1 VLQHTA
7 TENLNKE
14 KIMAIAPNF
23 TTGLLGYDPREQQ
36 LQQQK
41 LWAGLYGQASSPYEK
56 IGIGLG
62 QLGGALVGG
71 LMGESATQKRER
83 TLLSVKQ
90 AADQQ
95 FIPGS
100 PEYYKF
106 VADNLPADAE
116 YSQSRD
122 VANQEFL
129 KARKADLAEQANERK
144 SVREDPES
152 LDLFTPKYATPL
164 LAKAQLRGFDPEK
177 DATPQTT
184 DEIKAFAKL
193 YDLDKDPNYNKLMTL
208 RTLAD
213 KEARKEEQREK
224 KEALTIEQIQST
236 ITKNKRDV
244 EKLEKDAK
252 FDAGDRWN
260 AELAAAQALF
270 KANGLDP
277 TKPLRG
283 INLANTELVNAQKIA
298 LREPFTGKSS
308 KAVTPPGTTPSTGV
322 LPMPASKLG
331 LQENKV
337 YATPNGN
344 AKWDGSKFTLVTQ

>member
-95 FIPGS
+95 FVPGS

-122 VANQEFL
+122 VANQEFA
-129 KARKADLAEQANERK
+129 KARKAALAEEAAERK

-152 LDLFTPKYATPL
+152 LDVFAPKYATPL

-177 DATPQTT
+177 EQVPQTT
-184 DEIKAFAKL
+184 AEIKAFAKL
-193 YDLDKDPNYNKLMTL
+193 YDLDKDPNYNKLMGL
-208 RTLAD
+208 RTLAE
-213 KEARKEEQREK
+213 KEAAKEAQKEK
-224 KEALTIEQIQST
+224 KEALSIEQIQST
-236 ITKNKRDV
+236 ITKNKAELGKIASD
-244 EKLEKDAK
+244 K
-252 FDAGDRWN
+252 FEAGNRWN
-260 AELAAAQALF
+260 EERNSAIELF
-270 KANGLDP
+270 RANKLDP
-277 TKPLRG
+277 RNQLKG
-283 INLANTELVNAQKIA
+283 INLANPALVKAQEIA
-298 LREPFTGKSS
+298 LRDPWTGKSGS
-308 KAVTPPGTTPSTGV
+308 VIKQPGAATTTV

-331 LQENKV
+331 LEKDKV

>member
-1 VLQHTA
+1 
-7 TENLNKE
+7 
-14 KIMAIAPNF
+14 MAIAPNF

-56 IGIGLG
+56 IGIGVG
-62 QLGGALVGG
+62 QLGGALIGG
-71 LMGESATQKRER
+71 LMGETPAQKREKA
-83 TLLSVKQ
+83 LLSVKE

-106 VADNLPADAE
+106 VADNLPAGAE

-122 VANQEFL
+122 LANQEFL
-129 KARKADLAEQANERK
+129 KARKAELAEQANERK

-152 LDLFTPKYATPL
+152 LELFTPKYATPL

-213 KEARKEEQREK
+213 KEARKEERKEK
-224 KEALTIEQIQST
+224 TELLTIEKIEST
-236 ITKNKRDV
+236 IKKN
-244 EKLEKDAK
+244 DADLKKIASDK
-252 FDAGDRWN
+252 FEQGNRWN
-260 AELAAAQALF
+260 QEREAALALF
-270 KANGLDP
+270 KASGLDP
-277 TKPLRG
+277 NKPLKG
-283 INLANTELVNAQKIA
+283 INQANTALVNAQQIA
-298 LREPFTGKSS
+298 LRNPWTGK
-308 KAVTPPGTTPSTGV
+308 ANEQITPPGTPPAAPTGV
-322 LPMPASKLG
+322 LPMPTTKAALVTG
-331 LQENKV
+331 KV

-344 AKWDGSKFTLVTQ
+344 ARWDGSKFTLVTN

>member
-1 VLQHTA
+1 
-7 TENLNKE
+7 
-14 KIMAIAPNF
+14 MAIAPNF
-23 TTGLLGYDPREQQ
+23 TTGLLGYNPREEQ

-62 QLGGALVGG
+62 QLGGALIGG
-71 LMGESATQKRER
+71 LMGESAAQKRER
-83 TLLSVKQ
+83 TLLTVKE

-122 VANQEFL
+122 VANQEFA
-129 KARKADLAEQANERK
+129 KARKATLAEEAAERK

-152 LDLFTPKYATPL
+152 LDVFAPKYATPL

-177 DATPQTT
+177 EPVPQTT

-193 YDLDKDPNYNKLMTL
+193 YDLDKDPNYNKLMGL
-208 RTLAD
+208 RVLAE

-224 KEALTIEQIQST
+224 KEALSIEQIQST
-236 ITKNKRDV
+236 IKKNKAELGKIASD
-244 EKLEKDAK
+244 K
-252 FDAGDRWN
+252 FEAGNRWN
-260 AELAAAQALF
+260 EERNSAIELF
-270 KANGLDP
+270 RANKLDP
-277 TKPLRG
+277 RNQLKG
-283 INLANTELVNAQKIA
+283 INLANPALVKAQEIA
-298 LREPFTGKSS
+298 LRDPWTGKSGS
-308 KAVTPPGTTPSTGV
+308 VIKQPGDATPPPAGAAPSKTPIA
-322 LPMPASKLG
+322 LPARPQDAVVG
-331 LQENKV
+331 QV
-337 YATPNGN
+337 YNTRFGA
-344 AKWDGSKFTLVTQ
+344 AEWDGKKFNLVTK

>member
-1 VLQHTA
+1 LLDEDK
-7 TENLNKE
+7 EN
-14 KIMAIAPNF
+14 IMAIAPSF

-56 IGIGLG
+56 IGIGVG
-62 QLGGALVGG
+62 QLGGALIGG

-83 TLLSVKQ
+83 TLLSVKE

-106 VADNLPADAE
+106 VADNLPAGAE
-116 YSQSRD
+116 YSQSKD
-122 VANQEFL
+122 LANQEFAR
-129 KARKADLAEQANERK
+129 ARKAALAEEAAERK

-152 LDLFTPKYATPL
+152 LDVFAPKYATPL

-177 DATPQTT
+177 EPVPQTT

-193 YDLDKDPNYNKLMTL
+193 YDLDKDPNYNKLMGL
-208 RTLAD
+208 RVLAE
-213 KEARKEEQREK
+213 KETKKEERKAEI
-224 KEALTIEQIQST
+224 EALTIEKIEST
-236 ITKNKRDV
+236 IKKNKADV
-244 EKLEKDAK
+244 NKIGSDK
-252 FDAGDRWN
+252 FEAGNRWN
-260 AELAAAQALF
+260 QEREAALNLF
-270 KANGLDP
+270 TANKLDP
-277 TKPLRG
+277 SKPLKG
-283 INLANTELVNAQKIA
+283 INLANTELVRAQSVA
-298 LREPFTGKSS
+298 LREPWMGKASE
-308 KAVTPPGTTPSTGV
+308 KITPSGATPSAGV
-322 LPMPASKLG
+322 LPMPATKAA

-344 AKWDGSKFTLVTQ
+344 AKWDGSKFTLVTN

>member
-1 VLQHTA
+1 
-7 TENLNKE
+7 
-14 KIMAIAPNF
+14 MAIAPNF

-62 QLGGALVGG
+62 QLGGALFDRVS
-71 LMGESATQKRER
+71 GESPTQKRER
-83 TLLSVKQ
+83 TLLSVKE

-106 VADNLPADAE
+106 VADNLPADAA

-122 VANQEFL
+122 VANQEFA
-129 KARKADLAEQANERK
+129 KARKAALAEEAAERK

-152 LDLFTPKYATPL
+152 LDVFAPKYATPL

-177 DATPQTT
+177 EPVPQTT

-193 YDLDKDPNYNKLMTL
+193 YDLDKDPNYNKLMGL
-208 RTLAD
+208 RVLAE
-213 KEARKEEQREK
+213 KEAKREEQREK
-224 KEALTIEQIQST
+224 KEALSIEQIEST
-236 ITKNKRDV
+236 IKKNKAELGKIASD
-244 EKLEKDAK
+244 K
-252 FDAGDRWN
+252 FEAGNRWN
-260 AELAAAQALF
+260 EERNSAIELF
-270 KANGLDP
+270 RANKLDP
-277 TKPLRG
+277 RNQLKG
-283 INLANTELVNAQKIA
+283 INLANPALVKAQEIA
-298 LREPFTGKSS
+298 LRDPWTGKSGS
-308 KAVTPPGTTPSTGV
+308 VIKQPGDATPTPAGAV

-331 LQENKV
+331 LQKDKV

>member
-1 VLQHTA
+1 
-7 TENLNKE
+7 
-14 KIMAIAPNF
+14 MAIAPSF

-56 IGIGLG
+56 IGIGIG

-71 LMGESATQKRER
+71 LMGESASQKRER
-83 TLLSVKQ
+83 TLLSVKE

-122 VANQEFL
+122 VANQEFA

-144 SVREDPES
+144 AVREDPES
-152 LDLFTPKYATPL
+152 FDVFAPKYATPL

-177 DATPQTT
+177 EDVPQTA
-184 DEIKAFAKL
+184 DQIKAFAKL
-193 YDLDKDPNYNKLMTL
+193 YDLDKDPNYNRLMTL

-213 KEARKEEQREK
+213 KEAKKEERKETTEL
-224 KEALTIEQIQST
+224 LTIDKIKSA
-236 ITKNKRDV
+236 IAKNKADV
-244 EKLEKDAK
+244 NKIGSDK
-252 FDAGDRWN
+252 FEAGNRWN
-260 AELAAAQALF
+260 QERESALNLF
-270 KANGLDP
+270 KANNLDP
-277 TKPLRG
+277 RVPLKG
-283 INLANTELVNAQKIA
+283 INLANTELVNSQRIA
-298 LREPFTGKSS
+298 LREPWMGKASE
-308 KAVTPPGTTPSTGV
+308 KITPPGAVPDAP
-322 LPMPASKLG
+322 LPMPTTKAA
-331 LQENKV
+331 LQKDKI

-344 AKWDGSKFTLVTQ
+344 ARWDGSKFTLVTK

>member
-1 VLQHTA
+1 
-7 TENLNKE
+7 
-14 KIMAIAPNF
+14 MAIAPNF
-23 TTGLLGYDPREQQ
+23 YTGLLGYDPVEQQ
-36 LQQQK
+36 RQQQK

-56 IGIGLG
+56 IGMGVG
-62 QLGGALVGG
+62 QLGAALVGG
-71 LMGESATQKRER
+71 LMGDSPAQKKEKAV
-83 TLLSVKQ
+83 TSVKE
-90 AADQQ
+90 AADAQ
-95 FIPGS
+95 FAPGS
-100 PEYYKF
+100 PEYFQF
-106 VADNLPADAE
+106 VADNLPAE
-116 YSQSRD
+116 YADSK
-122 VANQEFL
+122 ALATQEFL
-129 KARKADLAEQANERK
+129 KARKAADEAFAAERK
-144 SVREDPES
+144 GVREDPES
-152 LDLFTPKYATPL
+152 VDVYTTKYANPL
-164 LAKAQLRGFDPEK
+164 LAKAQAKGFDPEK
-177 DATPQTT
+177 EDVPQTT
-184 DEIKAFAKL
+184 DAIKAFAKL

-213 KEARKEEQREK
+213 KEAKREEQREK

-308 KAVTPPGTTPSTGV
+308 KPVTPSGGTPATPAATTPSKTPIA
-322 LPMPASKLG
+322 LPARPQDAVVG
-331 LQENKV
+331 QV
-337 YATPNGN
+337 YNTRFGA
-344 AKWDGSKFTLVTQ
+344 AEWDGKKFNLVTQ